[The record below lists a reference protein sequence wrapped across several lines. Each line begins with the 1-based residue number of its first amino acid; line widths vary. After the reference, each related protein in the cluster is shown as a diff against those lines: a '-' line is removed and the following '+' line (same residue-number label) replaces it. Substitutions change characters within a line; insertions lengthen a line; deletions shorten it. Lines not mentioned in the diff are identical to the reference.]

1 MTRQRVELRRVIIL
15 QPRRRPHRLDQI
27 TQILRGVDG
36 EDTQHLGRRR
46 RADARDQG
54 VRVITTPERG
64 MQHSR
69 HVVIGREC
77 SLAGQQPRIF
87 DAFDACADV
96 LRPQPKAEIRACG
109 LEGSLETA
117 SHGSRPFFSVS
128 RRILSSA
135 MNACRPI
142 RLNAFDMACVGHI
155 QHGMWTHPRDHS
167 SDYTSL
173 DHWVRLARML
183 EHGLFDGLFLADV
196 LGAYDVY
203 GGNAD
208 ASLRAGVQIPL
219 LDPMALVPAMAYATT
234 HLGFGVTCNLA
245 YEPPFLFARRMA
257 TLDHLTRGR
266 IGWNIVTGYLDSAA
280 RAMGFS
286 AQVEHD
292 DRYDLADE
300 YLQVV
305 YALWEGGWADEAML
319 RDRERGIY
327 TDPRRVHPVRHHG
340 RQFDVDTIPLWE
352 PSPQRT
358 PVLYQAGAS
367 DRGRIFAA
375 RHAECVFV
383 NPSTKQNVRRI
394 VTDLRTRTAPRPM
407 LVFVG
412 ASVVTGRTER
422 DSHELLAE
430 YRRHASVEGA
440 LAHAAASLGI
450 DFDRYGMDEPIEAGA
465 TQAIR
470 SNVEAITASLGPGW
484 SKRRLIDRFV
494 LGSRQ
499 PPIVGSPE
507 QVADQ
512 LIGWVN
518 EADVDGFNLSRTV
531 VPECLESFIDLVL
544 PILQERGAYKRD
556 YASGSYRQKLF
567 GYGDRLP
574 DGHPAAAARWAGS
587 AR

>member
-1 MTRQRVELRRVIIL
+1 
-15 QPRRRPHRLDQI
+15 
-27 TQILRGVDG
+27 
-36 EDTQHLGRRR
+36 
-46 RADARDQG
+46 
-54 VRVITTPERG
+54 
-64 MQHSR
+64 
-69 HVVIGREC
+69 
-77 SLAGQQPRIF
+77 
-87 DAFDACADV
+87 
-96 LRPQPKAEIRACG
+96 
-109 LEGSLETA
+109 
-117 SHGSRPFFSVS
+117 
-128 RRILSSA
+128 

-183 EHGLFDGLFLADV
+183 ERGLFDGLFLADV

-280 RAMGFS
+280 RAMGFD
-286 AQVEHD
+286 AQMEHD

-305 YALWEGGWADEAML
+305 YALWEGGWADDAVK
-319 RDRERGIY
+319 RDRQRGIY
-327 TDPRRVHPVRHHG
+327 TDPRRVRLVHHHG
-340 RQFDVDTIPLWE
+340 RQFHVDALPLWE

-367 DRGRIFAA
+367 DRGRVFAA

-383 NPSTKQNVRRI
+383 NGSTKQNVRRI
-394 VTDLRTRTAPRPM
+394 VTDLRARATPRPM

-412 ASVVTGRTER
+412 ASVVTGRNEKEAL
-422 DSHELLAE
+422 ELLAE

-440 LAHAAASLGI
+440 LAHAGASLGI

-544 PILQERGAYKRD
+544 PILQERGAYKHD
-556 YASGSYRQKLF
+556 YAPGSYRQKLF
-567 GYGDRLP
+567 GFGDRLP
-574 DGHPAAAARWAGS
+574 DGHPAAALRWAAVPVDS
-587 AR
+587 R